1 MKLTFKAGYF
11 VFIKINMKT
20 PEKKSSEFPS
30 GPRSYFTNFPK
41 FDINKINTSMCKRRS
56 NLGKRNFSHKF

>member
-41 FDINKINTSMCKRRS
+41 FDINMIDTKTR
-56 NLGKRNFSHKF
+56 